1 MSHLTAIRR
10 FFWVVPVLLGIVF
23 IGAGAYMVSEG
34 RSAKDEV
41 RSALVAEQ
49 ITTSKDASIPSTL
62 VTNVDT
68 AQAQEA
74 IITEHTRGK
83 WGPYSQIDRTD
94 PNRATYLDG
103 VALRTA
109 LNLAVMGFKVS
120 DLVIGMGAFLVAV
133 GLTNVFVLA
142 PVVFW
147 LRQPAPTGEKA
158 TGRKPVT
165 RTPGLPAPT
174 GA

>member
-10 FFWVVPVLLGIVF
+10 FFWVIPVLFGIVF

-41 RSALVAEQ
+41 RSELVAEQ
-49 ITTSKDASIPSTL
+49 ITTSKDASIPNAPVNS
-62 VTNVDT
+62 VDT
-68 AQAQEA
+68 AQSQAA
-74 IITEHTRGK
+74 IITEHTRGQ

-147 LRQPAPTGEKA
+147 LRQPEPTGEKA